1 MIIRKSEREID
12 KIAAAGDLVAQSLPA
27 ATREP
32 TVEVAHE
39 ALLREWP
46 RLRGWIDQDRGAI
59 LAMAQ
64 LRDAAK
70 SWAELDR
77 DPGALYRGA
86 RLATAVEYQQNAHP
100 DLTAV
105 EEAFLD
111 AGAGQC
117 GFCTPGLVGAPADLP
132 ARAEDERPH
141 PGARTVRPARSR
153 PAAGG

>member
-1 MIIRKSEREID
+1 MVE
-12 KIAAAGDLVAQSLPA
+12 AWAQARLLTLDRHP

-46 RLRGWIDQDRGAI
+46 RLRGWIDQDREAI
-59 LAMAQ
+59 LAMGQ

-86 RLATAVEYQQNAHP
+86 RLEVTLEVTESR
-100 DLTAV
+100 
-105 EEAFLD
+105 LD
-111 AGAGQC
+111 TLPVAGA
-117 GFCTPGLVGAPADLP
+117 
-132 ARAEDERPH
+132 
-141 PGARTVRPARSR
+141 
-153 PAAGG
+153 